1 MWQNIKT
8 NILKAA
14 DESVGRRWVK
24 VPTVTKFKT
33 PWYRCKN
40 IGNRKNASIPNIEA
54 YELLKSMLNTKALE
68 MQLIKKFEKLKKIIR
83 KVTPINY
90 KEIFMLENV
99 LKWSTDSDNSQVGY
113 GSLKQVWRTLI

>member
-1 MWQNIKT
+1 MVQW
-8 NILKAA
+8 
-14 DESVGRRWVK
+14 
-24 VPTVTKFKT
+24 
-33 PWYRCKN
+33 RCKN